1 VGRDGRVRERE
12 DDIVR
17 ILVCGSRDWPSAET
31 IHPYIAASPRGTVFI
46 HGGAR
51 GADQIA
57 DTFARAMGYEVEVF
71 PADWAGKGRR
81 AGVIRN
87 LEMLDSK
94 PDGVVAFWKD
104 ESPGT
109 GHMIREAKKRG
120 IPVDIV
126 TLEERGTQLELAPKP
141 PKLSTCRTCR
151 RSIIWVRTERG
162 KKMPL
167 DADPVE
173 DQTQANLFVLRERE
187 SREAPL
193 AIAAW
198 GLAGL
203 EDHYMGHP
211 ATCPGA
217 DVHQSTNRR
226 SEQPPEDP
234 AWRKGYRYRG

>member
-1 VGRDGRVRERE
+1 VV
-12 DDIVR
+12 VAVMR
-17 ILVCGSRDWPSAET
+17 ILITGSRDWPSAEA
-31 IHPYIAASPRGTVFI
+31 IHPYIAAYPRGTVFI

-51 GADQIA
+51 GADQIS
-57 DTFARAMGYEVEVF
+57 DTLARGMGYEVEVF
-71 PADWAGKGRR
+71 PADWSSKGRR

-94 PDGVVAFWKD
+94 PDEVVAFWKD

-120 IPVDIV
+120 INVEV
-126 TLEERGTQLELAPKP
+126 VKLETRGVQLEIAPKP
-141 PKLSTCRTCR
+141 PRLSTCRSCR

-173 DQTQANLFVLRERE
+173 DQTVANLFVLRERE
-187 SREAPL
+187 RYDDGPL

-198 GLAGL
+198 GLVGT
-203 EDHYMGHP
+203 EDHYVSHF
-211 ATCPGA
+211 ATCPDA
-217 DVHQSTNRR
+217 DDHRSTNRR
-226 SEQPPEDP
+226 SQINELPGETFEEMF
-234 AWRKGYRYRG
+234 K